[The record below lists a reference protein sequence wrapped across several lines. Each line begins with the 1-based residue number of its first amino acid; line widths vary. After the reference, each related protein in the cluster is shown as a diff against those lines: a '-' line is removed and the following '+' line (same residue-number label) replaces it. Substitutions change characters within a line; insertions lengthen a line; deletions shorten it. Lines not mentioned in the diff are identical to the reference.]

1 MIDIGSV
8 VRYISDKHK
17 HRFKVMSVDYDTV
30 RAFDRMWLKWDY
42 NEDCPDNTGI
52 VLYDCV
58 FRKELEEV

>member
-8 VRYISDKHK
+8 VKRIDGK
-17 HRFKVMSVDYDTV
+17 HRFKVMGVDYDII
-30 RAFDRMWLKWDY
+30 RSYDRIWLEWAY

-52 VLYDCV
+52 ALYDCV

>member
-8 VRYISDKHK
+8 VRHISDKHK
-17 HRFKVMSVDYDTV
+17 YRFKVMSVDYDAV
-30 RAFDRMWLKWDY
+30 RAFDRMWLEWAY

-52 VLYDCV
+52 ALYDCV